1 MVTVQGPTFWA
12 DRALSR
18 VDQSEHMMGTD
29 MERAKV
35 IAMQALVYAT
45 LATSSVEVQVC
56 D

>member
-18 VDQSEHMMGTD
+18 VDESKHVMGTD

-45 LATSSVEVQVC
+45 LATSTVEVQVC